1 MGSNY
6 KQIGDYIQLVKTKN
20 RDGKVSNLLGIN
32 IDKFFMPSVA
42 NVIGTDLTAYKI
54 VSKGQFACNRMHV
67 GRDYR
72 IPIALSK
79 SEEEFLVSPAYD
91 VFEIKNTKEL
101 LPEYL
106 MMWFSRKEFDRNAW
120 FYTDA
125 DVRGGLP
132 WSSFCEIKLPVPS
145 LEKQQEIVNE
155 YKTIQKR
162 IKLNENLIQKLEETA
177 QAIYR
182 RWFVEFEYPN
192 EEGLPYKSAGGAMVE
207 SELGEIPKGWEI
219 GNFKDD
225 LNFKTGKLDSN
236 AAIGEGKYPF
246 FTCSEE
252 VFKVNSFA
260 FEQEA
265 ILLGGNNATG
275 KFPLK
280 YFSGKFDAYQRTYV
294 ISSSN
299 SKISNKQIYFRVKG
313 LLNEM
318 KESSV
323 GTTTK
328 FLTMQILNVIPIL
341 IPNFTTFQHF
351 ENYLQKIFDVKILL
365 STENQ
370 KITEMKDLLL
380 SKMTKVEI

>member
-1 MGSNY
+1 
-6 KQIGDYIQLVKTKN
+6 VKTKN

-42 NVIGTDLTAYKI
+42 NVIGTDLTAYRI

-91 VFEIKNTKEL
+91 VFEIKNTNEL

-132 WSSFCEIKLPVPS
+132 WSSFWEIKLPVPS

-155 YKTIQKR
+155 YKTIQNR

-182 RWFVEFEYPN
+182 RWFVEFEFPN
-192 EEGLPYKSAGGAMVE
+192 EEGLPYKSTSGEMVWCEELEKEIPVGWDNGTLKDISVCLDYKRRPLSAEDRIDFKGKIPYYGAMGIVDYVKDYIFDGE
-207 SELGEIPKGWEI
+207 YLLFSEDGVNVINEKGNPSVFLINEKFWVNNHTHVLEGTQNYSTRFLYSILKTVNVSDIVTGAAQPKINQENMNSI
-219 GNFKDD
+219 NILKPKINSVCNF
-225 LNFKTGKLDSN
+225 N
-236 AAIGEGKYPF
+236 E
-246 FTCSEE
+246 
-252 VFKVNSFA
+252 KVN
-260 FEQEA
+260 
-265 ILLGGNNATG
+265 
-275 KFPLK
+275 P
-280 YFSGKFDAYQRTYV
+280 
-294 ISSSN
+294 
-299 SKISNKQIYFRVKG
+299 
-313 LLNEM
+313 
-318 KESSV
+318 
-323 GTTTK
+323 
-328 FLTMQILNVIPIL
+328 
-341 IPNFTTFQHF
+341 
-351 ENYLQKIFDVKILL
+351 IFDRIQLKLK
-365 STENQ
+365 ENQ
-370 KITEMKDLLL
+370 KLSEMKDLLL
-380 SKMTKVEI
+380 AKITKIKPKI